1 MNGKARTTDEIPDAD
16 DYRIVADLMRPDELT
31 SGADRPYWSS
41 LLTGEVRLPRCCG
54 CGAYHWP
61 AVWRCSSCGGWGH
74 DWVEVSL
81 KGEIYSWTRT
91 WHAFSGAEAF
101 SVPFVSIVVALDEAD
116 GARLIGTLEGADD
129 TVAIGDRVTGR
140 VDHIEMQG
148 SKLPA
153 LRWTVQG
160 QSA

>member
-1 MNGKARTTDEIPDAD
+1 
-16 DYRIVADLMRPDELT
+16 
-31 SGADRPYWSS
+31 
-41 LLTGEVRLPRCCG
+41 
-54 CGAYHWP
+54 
-61 AVWRCSSCGGWGH
+61 
-74 DWVEVSL
+74 
-81 KGEIYSWTRT
+81 
-91 WHAFSGAEAF
+91 
-101 SVPFVSIVVALDEAD
+101 VPFVSIVVALDEAD